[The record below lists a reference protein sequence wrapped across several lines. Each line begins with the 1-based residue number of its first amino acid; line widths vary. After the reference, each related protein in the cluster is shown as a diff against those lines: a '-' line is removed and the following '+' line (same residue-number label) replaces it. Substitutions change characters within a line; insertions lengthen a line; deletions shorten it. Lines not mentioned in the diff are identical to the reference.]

1 MNTSSVGP
9 VGTWSER
16 QTGAPD
22 AVELRLGPYL
32 AKFAIGNDE
41 LAAALRLR
49 FEVFNLELNE
59 GLQSAY
65 ASGYDHDE
73 FDAVCDHLIVKHTP
87 SQKTVGTYRLQTGIT
102 AKEHLG
108 YYSQREFDF
117 GTYETLRPQVVE
129 LGRACIHREHRS
141 TDVLYLLWRG
151 IAEYAVKHGSR
162 FLIGCSSL
170 TSQDPAHG
178 TAVYKRLLD
187 WQVEETLRTTPHGTF
202 EMPIVHS
209 SSADDRVPKLLRT
222 YLAIGARICGPPAL
236 DPEFKT
242 IDFLTL
248 LDLERLHPRIR
259 MRFLR

>member
-9 VGTWSER
+9 VGTWSQKR
-16 QTGAPD
+16 TGAPD
-22 AVELRLGPYL
+22 GVELRLGPYL

-73 FDAVCDHLIVKHTP
+73 FDAVCDHLIVKHIS
-87 SQKTVGTYRLQTGIT
+87 SQKTVGTYRLQTGIR
-102 AKEHLG
+102 AKENLG

-117 GTYETLRPQVVE
+117 AAYETLRPRLVE

-187 WQVEETLRTTPHGTF
+187 WQVEEALRTAPHGSF

-209 SSADDRVPKLLRT
+209 SSTDDCVPKLLRT

-259 MRFLR
+259 MRFLG